1 MDSSSDAPLP
11 GSSMAEISRSDELE
25 TSKPVTSEGVFD
37 RLLDRYIT
45 VWIWSV
51 LFGAST
57 GLVIDLITYRTDTRW
72 GPLNALLVLVLLVS
86 IVTAVISWRA
96 LMKCMTDYLIPKF
109 ILHKFNPSSKPKDQ
123 DKQSTEKILTES
135 QKPVEKIES
144 AKSIETTSTTET
156 QKSLEVLE
164 SEAEVRAA
172 IALRRA
178 FEYLLI
184 SASAR
189 VIITVLEMI
198 YASLQKF

>member
-1 MDSSSDAPLP
+1 
-11 GSSMAEISRSDELE
+11 
-25 TSKPVTSEGVFD
+25 
-37 RLLDRYIT
+37 
-45 VWIWSV
+45 
-51 LFGAST
+51 
-57 GLVIDLITYRTDTRW
+57 
-72 GPLNALLVLVLLVS
+72 VS

-109 ILHKFNPSSKPKDQ
+109 ILHKFNPPSKPKDQ